1 MEQGEIILY
10 QPDEAV
16 KLEVRLEDETVW
28 LTQEQ
33 IADLFGTKRPAITKH
48 LNNIYKSGELDID
61 STCSF
66 LEHMCNDGKQRY
78 TTKYYNLDA
87 ILSIGY
93 RVNSKNATLF
103 RKWAN
108 SVLKDYLLKG
118 YSINKR
124 LSELERTV
132 AQHTEKI
139 DFFVR
144 TALPPVEGIF
154 YNGQI
159 FDAYKFATDL
169 VKSARRS
176 IVLIDNYVDE
186 TVLLMLSKRSV
197 GVSATIYTQRITQ
210 QLQLDLDR
218 HNSQYPPIDI
228 RTYRDSHDRFLIVDE
243 TDVYHIGASLKDLGK
258 KMFAFS
264 KLDIPAAVIT
274 DLL

>member
-1 MEQGEIILY
+1 MFLWRQRSHRPRRQLRGLHRHPCSRGLGSLAAPPAGLAALLLRPRSREPCRTL
-10 QPDEAV
+10 A
-16 KLEVRLEDETVW
+16 
-28 LTQEQ
+28 
-33 IADLFGTKRPAITKH
+33 GT
-48 LNNIYKSGELDID
+48 
-61 STCSF
+61 
-66 LEHMCNDGKQRY
+66 
-78 TTKYYNLDA
+78 
-87 ILSIGY
+87 
-93 RVNSKNATLF
+93 
-103 RKWAN
+103 
-108 SVLKDYLLKG
+108 
-118 YSINKR
+118 
-124 LSELERTV
+124 
-132 AQHTEKI
+132 
-139 DFFVR
+139 
-144 TALPPVEGIF
+144 
-154 YNGQI
+154 
-159 FDAYKFATDL
+159 

-218 HNSQYPPIDI
+218 HNSQYTPIDI